1 MNWDEN
7 DDTGGYYLINCKRCH
22 LLKKKEANVYMEKVD
37 NACLRVYRS
46 DNGYCEYTK
55 NHWTVY
61 CK

>member
-1 MNWDEN
+1 MSF
-7 DDTGGYYLINCKRCH
+7 IK
-22 LLKKKEANVYMEKVD
+22 KKKEANVYMEKVD

-55 NHWTVY
+55 NHWIVY